1 MDLGFWLYMNE
12 ASGQDNMVDTR
23 LAKLNAIGRELR
35 EMGYAEA
42 VVPAGVFMTLCERH
56 KIYDITD
63 KEIGYIEEEWLS

>member
-12 ASGQDNMVDTR
+12 AEGQDDMVSTR

-35 EMGYAEA
+35 EIGYTDD
-42 VVPAGVFMTLCERH
+42 VVPVGVFMTLCEKH
-56 KIYDITD
+56 NIYDITD